1 MNISASTFITVSNM
15 ISISR
20 MMMAPIM
27 YAFITGTFPR
37 SWVYGLALM
46 AYLSDLLDGY
56 IARKRNEITE
66 WGKILDPLADKIFVG
81 LTCIALLSI
90 GQLSIWYIALVIGR
104 DVLIV
109 VAGSFFANRADF
121 VLPSTFIG
129 KATVFWIGLVLL
141 GAFFQLNQ
149 NLVTMLYVISSCL
162 ILFSLF
168 HYGKRMYISF
178 RNT

>member
-1 MNISASTFITVSNM
+1 
-15 ISISR
+15 
-20 MMMAPIM
+20 MMAPIM

-46 AYLSDLLDGY
+46 AYISDLLDGY

-104 DVLIV
+104 DVLI
-109 VAGSFFANRADF
+109 F
-121 VLPSTFIG
+121 
-129 KATVFWIGLVLL
+129 
-141 GAFFQLNQ
+141 
-149 NLVTMLYVISSCL
+149 L
-162 ILFSLF
+162 ILCS
-168 HYGKRMYISF
+168 
-178 RNT
+178 